1 MWLQRQNS
9 SAKERH
15 AGYSGILSL
24 LIKKKNKQK
33 NNNKKMVACR
43 LNQKCCLIKNG
54 PYQILINNISKFF

>member
-9 SAKERH
+9 SEKERH

-24 LIKKKNKQK
+24 LIKKK
-33 NNNKKMVACR
+33 KKMVVCR

-54 PYQILINNISKFF
+54 PYQILTNNISKFF